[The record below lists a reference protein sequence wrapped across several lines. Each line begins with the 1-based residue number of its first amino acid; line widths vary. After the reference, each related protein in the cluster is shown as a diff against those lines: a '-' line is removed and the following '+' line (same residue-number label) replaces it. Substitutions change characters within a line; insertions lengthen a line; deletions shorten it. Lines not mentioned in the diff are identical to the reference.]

1 MTETQK
7 NQQEI
12 QEKPPSYNQRLIQHL
27 ESNKVSK
34 KTIDLIKSFALE
46 ETTRREAEKEA
57 TKNIMSWGK
66 YRDKQIDEV
75 YKLDPTYI
83 KWCLK
88 NSQYLSDPQKELM
101 TNLLKAE

>member
-1 MTETQK
+1 MTEIK
-7 NQQEI
+7 QEI
-12 QEKPPSYNQRLIQHL
+12 QEKKPSYNQRLIQHL
-27 ESNKVSK
+27 EEKKVSK

-66 YRDKQIDEV
+66 YRDKLIDDV
-75 YKLDPTYI
+75 YKIDPTYF

-101 TNLLKAE
+101 TNLIKAE

>member
-1 MTETQK
+1 MTEI
-7 NQQEI
+7 N
-12 QEKPPSYNQRLIQHL
+12 QEKKPSYNQRLIQHL
-27 ESNKVSK
+27 EDKKVSK
-34 KTIDLIKSFALE
+34 KTIDLIKSFAFE

-66 YRDKQIDEV
+66 YKSRNIEDV